1 MSDAQS
7 ERERALVM
15 EALVM
20 GQTVRLGGA
29 CLEDDKARTAW
40 DAGASALALPTA
52 PVEASRDER
61 AEMRCTL
68 PLNHDGRH
76 MHDPS
81 QPAGSE
87 CKARLGDDRTEEKR
101 ARARAMI
108 QRDPVTALAN
118 IVSALSEPD
127 EAEIRAL
134 AIEECARV
142 CDEMRDKYP
151 SGDYHTAATILGLRL
166 RALTAPHQPRGAVS
180 EASEDAKSEAIKDAA
195 WRMYRA
201 TDVDYDARERRE
213 AREALHAA
221 LTLPTIL
228 RSAPRTPVMEGP
240 GGGESRTL
248 DLMRRLDE
256 HVAAGGVDPLSDPK
270 LLAALRTPPP
280 RTEPS
285 APSAEGRDALIVKV
299 TREAT
304 RRRSV
309 KWRDVKG
316 EAAIVAAVLSE
327 VDALC
332 SAHSNAP
339 RAITAP
345 SFASPITKLDDTG
358 REVAEPC
365 SPAPEPS
372 APSEANLREWVE
384 KMGDAFDD
392 AEVRHAYSCRS
403 KGHPNG
409 DEWVARSLSG
419 IISRI
424 GPPPSAPSPD
434 DELRRAIVDTVMR
447 QYEAGHHTG
456 ISGVYH
462 EASALYK
469 ALISTARRTASAKDG
484 AE

>member
-1 MSDAQS
+1 VKRWCTRGLNVGKPTTGESVPRRPCPHCGRVVAVNKHGTVVPHY
-7 ERERALVM
+7 RA
-15 EALVM
+15 
-20 GQTVRLGGA
+20 
-29 CLEDDKARTAW
+29 
-40 DAGASALALPTA
+40 P
-52 PVEASRDER
+52 
-61 AEMRCTL
+61 TL
-68 PLNHDGRH
+68 P
-76 MHDPS
+76 
-81 QPAGSE
+81 PASPIPPDRE
-87 CKARLGDDRTEEKR
+87 AALRASGDYD
-101 ARARAMI
+101 
-108 QRDPVTALAN
+108 
-118 IVSALSEPD
+118 
-127 EAEIRAL
+127 IRAL
-134 AIEECARV
+134 LALV
-142 CDEMRDKYP
+142 D
-151 SGDYHTAATILGLRL
+151 SL
-166 RALTAPHQPRGAVS
+166 RAQTAN
-180 EASEDAKSEAIKDAA
+180 
-195 WRMYRA
+195 
-201 TDVDYDARERRE
+201 
-213 AREALHAA
+213 
-221 LTLPTIL
+221 
-228 RSAPRTPVMEGP
+228 
-240 GGGESRTL
+240 
-248 DLMRRLDE
+248 
-256 HVAAGGVDPLSDPK
+256 
-270 LLAALRTPPP
+270 PPP

-327 VDALC
+327 VDALY